1 MTNKGIKLGKNLEF
15 NLKEMKIISNGNF
28 LIFYRTG
35 QRCPNETTNNLEIYN
50 PFNHESKIERKQKIN
65 EDQKIFYMI
74 FVLNLLNSHEGNI
87 LVCGVL
93 DELNI

>member
-1 MTNKGIKLGKNLEF
+1 M
-15 NLKEMKIISNGNF
+15 
-28 LIFYRTG
+28 G

-74 FVLNLLNSHEGNI
+74 FVLNLLNSHEDNI

-93 DELNI
+93 DELSI